1 MHSSC
6 NDLKIAR
13 FPLSNTERLLSSV
26 FKGRDME
33 EGWNTNGG
41 KKRQAGTD
49 GNTAQRRKVT
59 GEEGKRVEEL
69 FISFVPGAELV

>member
-1 MHSSC
+1 
-6 NDLKIAR
+6 
-13 FPLSNTERLLSSV
+13 
-26 FKGRDME
+26 ME

-49 GNTAQRRKVT
+49 GNTAQQHKVT

-69 FISFVPGAELV
+69 FLVLFLELSWCDLPPV